1 MKFNK
6 TVLAI
11 LAIFIVIMGAAAV
24 SADDIGQNPTLGDDD
39 DQGDTLGDDQDDDDN
54 QDDNQ
59 DDDQEDDEEEEVYE
73 ENPGEE
79 GMDVAVGASADEN
92 ETAPDGPEVISTANG
107 NEETT
112 ADDSANATASADNA
126 TAAQNNIHT
135 ASAGG
140 DANKAVTDH
149 ATGNPIFILLVV
161 LAVLGIYPLRR

>member
-39 DQGDTLGDDQDDDDN
+39 DQGDTLGDDQDDD
-54 QDDNQ
+54 Q
-59 DDDQEDDEEEEVYE
+59 DDDEEDDEIYE
-73 ENPGEE
+73 DDPNEE
-79 GMDVAVGASADEN
+79 GLDVAVGASPDEN

-112 ADDSANATASADNA
+112 ADDSANVTASADNA
-126 TAAQNNIHT
+126 TAAQNNTHT

-149 ATGNPIFILLVV
+149 ATGNPIFVLLVV